1 MNCSACPG
9 RCLVRRHRSACL
21 MRSFRSNQHQCLTTS
36 IRLKTLKRK
45 LPRHNE
51 KRCLET
57 SILHAL
63 KMEKKTKPSPKII
76 IETMLATGM
85 TQAEAAEHFDVSTR
99 WVRTLQARYREGGIN
114 ALEPRSKRPR
124 TNPRALN
131 PNTVDRILEL
141 VAVPTHAAA
150 WRPRRNRQAAK
161 LGPGRT
167 RQSTNPSQP
176 GNTSHQ
182 RPRRRPT
189 SNLRQR
195 HRHCLQPL
203 YGNTQRSHTLN
214 PNPHQHNLSF
224 NSTRRKTTRFV
235 V

>member
-1 MNCSACPG
+1 MNVGLPENDNSPARRCGAVTACPG
-9 RCLVRRHRSACL
+9 RCLVRRDRSACL

-114 ALEPRSKRPR
+114 ALEPRSKGPA
-124 TNPRALN
+124 P
-131 PNTVDRILEL
+131 ILEHST
-141 VAVPTHAAA
+141 PTLSTASLNCARNSQNAALTPEPTQFSGTFSK
-150 WRPRRNRQAAK
+150 RESTHHQHRQ
-161 LGPGRT
+161 
-167 RQSTNPSQP
+167 QSTE
-176 GNTSHQ
+176 
-182 RPRRRPT
+182 
-189 SNLRQR
+189 
-195 HRHCLQPL
+195 
-203 YGNTQRSHTLN
+203 Y
-214 PNPHQHNLSF
+214 
-224 NSTRRKTTRFV
+224 
-235 V
+235 